1 MPRLPSCGASV
12 ACRTGP
18 AALSPPDDSDARAD
32 PAIGT
37 DTPAGVTIR
46 RRTVPDTPVPLDR
59 DSVVQRVLAARGIR
73 SAEER
78 DTSLATLPPPDA
90 LPDIEAAVTRLL
102 LARDE
107 RQRILIVGD
116 YDCDGATS
124 TAVAVLG
131 LTMLGFERPEVLVPN
146 RFADGYGLS
155 PAIVRQALAGAT
167 AAGVAAVGGGAAG
180 GSGSVDDGSV
190 DQGNKGNKGNKR
202 GEPVPAP
209 PPQLI
214 LTVDNGVASVD
225 GVAHAREAGVDVV
238 VTDHHLPPETLPEA
252 VAIVNPNLRG
262 ATFGSTALAGVG
274 VMFYVLLA
282 IRQRLRARAGAGT
295 AAAGSDAATPGGTA
309 ADATAARAPL
319 ADLLDLVA
327 VGTVADVVPLDRL
340 NRTLVAQGIRR
351 IRAGRCRPGVSAL
364 LKTAAREPQRLQAD
378 DIGFA
383 IGPRLNAA
391 GRLADMSIGVACLLT
406 ESPEEAQRLAD
417 ELDTLNR
424 ERRRIEQGMREEAEL
439 RLATSEIVSGAG
451 QGVQQR
457 FGVVLADPGWHEGVI
472 GILAG
477 RLKERLHR
485 PVVAL
490 THADAH
496 RLKGSARSI
505 PGVHVRDVLQAI
517 AARHPD
523 LFIAYGGHA
532 MAAGMTLPSDKLPI
546 LVEAFDEEVSRVLQ
560 GRLPDREWLT
570 DGELP
575 RGMMTIAQARRLAD
589 CGPWGQGFEA
599 PSFDGLFR
607 VVERR
612 IVGTGHLKLVV
623 TPHDGG
629 AGADLD
635 AIAFNRED
643 ELEPGDEVRLVYRLD
658 INVYRNAE
666 RLQLMVLHLER
677 ADR

>member
-1 MPRLPSCGASV
+1 VTTDVTSDLAGV
-12 ACRTGP
+12 VTGTM
-18 AALSPPDDSDARAD
+18 AGTSIRHRAV
-32 PAIGT
+32 PG
-37 DTPAGVTIR
+37 TPA
-46 RRTVPDTPVPLDR
+46 PLDR
-59 DSVVQRVLAARGIR
+59 DPVVQRVLAARGLR
-73 SAEER
+73 SVEER

-90 LPDIEAAVTRLL
+90 LPGIEAAVTRLL

-116 YDCDGATS
+116 YDCDGATA

-131 LTMLGFERPEVLVPN
+131 LTMLGFERPDVLVPN
-146 RFADGYGLS
+146 RIADGYGLS
-155 PAIVRQALAGAT
+155 PAIVRQALAGA
-167 AAGVAAVGGGAAG
+167 VAPGATVGGESARA
-180 GSGSVDDGSV
+180 
-190 DQGNKGNKGNKR
+190 Q
-202 GEPVPAP
+202 

-238 VTDHHLPPETLPEA
+238 VTDHHLPPETLPAA

-262 ATFGSTALAGVG
+262 ARFDSTALAGVG

-282 IRQRLRARAGAGT
+282 IRQRLRARARSEGVPADMAADVAADM
-295 AAAGSDAATPGGTA
+295 AAAK
-309 ADATAARAPL
+309 APL

-351 IRAGRCRPGVSAL
+351 IRAGRCRPGVLAL
-364 LKTAAREPQRLQAD
+364 LRTAAREPQRLQAD

-424 ERRRIEQGMREEAEL
+424 ERRRIEAGMREEAEL
-439 RLATSEIVSGAG
+439 RLAASDVASGVEAG
-451 QGVQQR
+451 GAAQR
-457 FGVVLADPGWHEGVI
+457 FGVVMADPGWHEGVI

-485 PVVAL
+485 PVIAL

-532 MAAGMTLPSDKLPI
+532 MAAGMTLPSDKLAL
-546 LVEAFDEEVSRVLQ
+546 LVEAFDREVSRVLD

-575 RGMMTIAQARRLAD
+575 RTGMTIAQARRLAD

-607 VVERR
+607 VVQCRT
-612 IVGTGHLKLVV
+612 VGTGHLKLVV

-643 ELEPGDEVRLVYRLD
+643 ALEPGDEVRLVYRLD
-658 INVYRNAE
+658 INVWRDAE

-677 ADR
+677 AGFQA